1 MAESPY
7 LVVMKQSRDVASSR
21 RKARKMH
28 LSAPSHIRRKLM
40 SSHLAKDLR
49 TKHQVRSLPI
59 RKGDEVV
66 VMRGQHKGA
75 AGKVITV
82 YRKRWY
88 INIERVTRDKNNGQ
102 TVPVPIHPS
111 NVQITKIKMNKD
123 RKNLL
128 DRKARGLKD
137 RKGEKWTAKDL
148 ASVD

>member
-1 MAESPY
+1 
-7 LVVMKQSRDVASSR
+7 
-21 RKARKMH
+21 
-28 LSAPSHIRRKLM
+28 M

-49 TKHQVRSLPI
+49 TKHSVRSLPI
-59 RKGDEVV
+59 RKGDEVT

-102 TVPVPIHPS
+102 SVPVPIHPS
-111 NVQITKIKMNKD
+111 NVTITKIKMSKD

-128 DRKARGLKD
+128 ERKARGLKEK
-137 RKGEKWTAKDL
+137 KGEKWSQKEL

>member
-1 MAESPY
+1 
-7 LVVMKQSRDVASSR
+7 
-21 RKARKMH
+21 
-28 LSAPSHIRRKLM
+28 M

-49 TKHQVRSLPI
+49 TKHLVRSLPI

-128 DRKARGLKD
+128 DRKARGLKAG
-137 RKGEKWTAKDL
+137 KGEKWTQKEL